1 MTVKRTRLEES
12 TCPVA
17 RSLDIIGDWWSLLI
31 VRDALRGITRFGEFQ
46 KSLGI
51 AKNML
56 TTRLKL
62 LVDEGIL
69 TLQPAS
75 DGSAWQEYVLTDKG
89 RALQTVLV
97 ALSQWGNEFLFA
109 EDEFGTV
116 LVDTER
122 RKPLRKLALIAD
134 DGREL
139 TPEEIVPKL
148 PS

>member
-1 MTVKRTRLEES
+1 MKRTRLEES

-31 VRDALRGITRFGEFQ
+31 VRDALRG
-46 KSLGI
+46 
-51 AKNML
+51 
-56 TTRLKL
+56 LKL

-69 TLQPAS
+69 RLQPAS

-109 EDEFGTV
+109 DNECGTV
-116 LVDTER
+116 LVDTEQ

-139 TPEEIVPKL
+139 TPEEIVAKL

>member
-1 MTVKRTRLEES
+1 MKRTRLEES

-116 LVDTER
+116 QVDTEQ

>member
-1 MTVKRTRLEES
+1 MKRTRLENS
-12 TCPVA
+12 CCPIA
-17 RSLDIIGDWWSLLI
+17 RSLDVIGDWWSLLI
-31 VRDALRGITRFGEFQ
+31 VRDALRGVRRFSEFQ
-46 KSLGI
+46 KNLGI

-56 TTRLKL
+56 AGRLKM

-69 TLQPAS
+69 RLQPAS

-109 EDEFGTV
+109 DNECGTM
-116 LVDTER
+116 LVDTEQ

-139 TPEEIVPKL
+139 TPEEIVAKL

>member
-1 MTVKRTRLEES
+1 MKRTRLEES

-31 VRDALRGITRFGEFQ
+31 VRDALRGLKRFGEFQ

-56 TTRLKL
+56 ASRLKQ
-62 LVDEGIL
+62 LVEEGIL
-69 TLQPAS
+69 VLQPAS
-75 DGSAWQEYVLTDKG
+75 DGSAWQEYVLTEKG

-97 ALSQWGNEFLFA
+97 ALSQWGNDFLFA
-109 EDEFGTV
+109 DNEFGSV
-116 LVDTER
+116 LVDAQNR
-122 RKPLRKLALIAD
+122 RPLRRLTIVSN

-139 TPEEIVPKL
+139 SPDDVVTKL
-148 PS
+148 P

>member
-1 MTVKRTRLEES
+1 MKRTRMANT

-56 TTRLKL
+56 TVRLKQ
-62 LVDEGIL
+62 LVDEDIL
-69 TLQPAS
+69 RLQPAS

-97 ALSQWGNEFLFA
+97 ALSQWGNDFLFDA
-109 EDEFGTV
+109 GDTATV
-116 LVDTER
+116 LVDSTH
-122 RKPLRKLALIAD
+122 RKPLRRLELIAE
-134 DGREL
+134 DGRKLEP
-139 TPEEIVPKL
+139 TEVQPKL
-148 PS
+148 PVR

>member
-1 MTVKRTRLEES
+1 VKRTRLEES

-17 RSLDIIGDWWSLLI
+17 RSLDIVGDWWSLLI
-31 VRDALRGITRFGEFQ
+31 VRDALRGIKRFGEFQ

-62 LVDEGIL
+62 LVEEGIL

-109 EDEFGTV
+109 DNECGTV
-116 LVDTER
+116 LVDTQR

-134 DGREL
+134 DGRQL
-139 TPEEIVPKL
+139 SPEEIVPKL

>member
-1 MTVKRTRLEES
+1 MKRTRLEES

-31 VRDALRGITRFGEFQ
+31 VRDALRGIKRFGEFQ

-56 TTRLKL
+56 TSRLKL

-69 TLQPAS
+69 RLQPAS

-109 EDEFGTV
+109 ENECGNV
-116 LVDTER
+116 LVDSEQ

-139 TPEEIVPKL
+139 TPEEIVAKL

>member
-31 VRDALRGITRFGEFQ
+31 VRDALRGIKRFGEFQ

-56 TTRLKL
+56 TSRLKL

-69 TLQPAS
+69 RLQPAS

-89 RALQTVLV
+89 RALQAVLV

-109 EDEFGTV
+109 ENECGTV
-116 LVDTER
+116 LVDSEQ

-139 TPEEIVPKL
+139 TPEEIVAKL

>member
-1 MTVKRTRLEES
+1 MIVKRTRLEES

-31 VRDALRGITRFGEFQ
+31 VRDALRGIKRFGEFQ

-56 TTRLKL
+56 TSRLKL

-69 TLQPAS
+69 RLQPAS

-109 EDEFGTV
+109 ENEYGTV
-116 LVDTER
+116 LVDSEQ

-139 TPEEIVPKL
+139 TPEEIVAKL

>member
-31 VRDALRGITRFGEFQ
+31 VRDALRGIKRFGEFQ
-46 KSLGI
+46 KSLSI

-56 TTRLKL
+56 TSRLKL
-62 LVDEGIL
+62 LVDEDIL
-69 TLQPAS
+69 RLQPAS

-109 EDEFGTV
+109 ENECGTV
-116 LVDTER
+116 LVDSEQ

-139 TPEEIVPKL
+139 TPEEIVAKL

>member
-1 MTVKRTRLEES
+1 MKRTRLEES

-31 VRDALRGITRFGEFQ
+31 VRDALRGVKRFGEFQ

-56 TTRLKL
+56 TARLKL
-62 LVDEGIL
+62 LVEEGIL

-97 ALSQWGNEFLFA
+97 ALSQWGNEFLFSPNQP
-109 EDEFGTV
+109 GSV
-116 LVDTER
+116 LVDI
-122 RKPLRKLALIAD
+122 KNQQPLRKLALVAN

-139 TPEEIVPKL
+139 APQDIELKL
-148 PS
+148 P

>member
-1 MTVKRTRLEES
+1 MKRTRLEES

-31 VRDALRGITRFGEFQ
+31 VRDALRGIRRFGEFQ

-56 TTRLKL
+56 ATRLKQ

-97 ALSQWGNEFLFA
+97 ALSQWGNAHLFA
-109 EDEFGTV
+109 EGETGTV
-116 LVDTER
+116 LVDSKN
-122 RKPLRKLALIAD
+122 RKPLKKLVMVAQ
-134 DGREL
+134 DGRVLGDGEV
-139 TPEEIVPKL
+139 EAKMVK
-148 PS
+148 

>member
-1 MTVKRTRLEES
+1 MKRTRLEES

-31 VRDALRGITRFGEFQ
+31 VRDALRGVKRFGEFQ

-56 TTRLKL
+56 TARLKL
-62 LVDEGIL
+62 LVEEGIL

-97 ALSQWGNEFLFA
+97 ALSQWGNEFLFSQNQP
-109 EDEFGTV
+109 GSV
-116 LVDTER
+116 LVDAKNR
-122 RKPLRKLALIAD
+122 QPLRKLALVAN

-139 TPEEIVPKL
+139 APEDIELKL
-148 PS
+148 P